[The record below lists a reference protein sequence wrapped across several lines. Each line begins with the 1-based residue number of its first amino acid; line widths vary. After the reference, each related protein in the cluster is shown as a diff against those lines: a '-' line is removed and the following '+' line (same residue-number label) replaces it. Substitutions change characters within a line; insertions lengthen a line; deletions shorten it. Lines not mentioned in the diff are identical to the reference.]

1 MKVKLIDDLFL
12 RIIRQKLTK
21 QINQQIK
28 KLNIHHS
35 QLFWEE
41 VGCVWL

>member
-1 MKVKLIDDLFL
+1 MKVKLTDDLSL
-12 RIIRQKLTK
+12 KVIGQGLVK

-28 KLNIHHS
+28 KINIHHS